1 MLRITTII
9 LIVSICPALA
19 QEPFSIENHIQGI
32 ISVGDEVENRT
43 YYDLL
48 LFYYDN
54 PIDLNRGTANDFS
67 QLAILDKDQI
77 AAIINHREE
86 SGLYHSIYELQSIEA
101 LTIADIQTLLPFI
114 TLADD
119 QSIVN
124 KLAGTFRGNTN
135 YFTSSY
141 GQVIQDARGFKD
153 NIYRGS
159 PDKAQFRLRFRNPG
173 KVSIGLAAQKDP
185 GEQWLSA
192 GTNYMPDHFTGH
204 LYIEKHKRLNQLV
217 IGDYRMQYGQGL
229 LLGAGFM
236 AGKNVETVTSV
247 KQSSLG
253 ILPFSSISET
263 QYFRGIGANLSLSNQ
278 LSLSL
283 FYSNQ
288 GLDATPTSFN
298 MKPAVS
304 ALRKSGLHRTTS
316 EIESINQVNEQ
327 IWGSALRYQQKNF
340 STGAV
345 LMTTQFSKPIVPKP
359 TNYNQFHFNGKSLTN
374 YSWFGQYNA
383 GNILLFGEVAKTH
396 RAGMALSAGVISS
409 ISKYISL
416 SLFYR
421 KFDKDFHSFYGQ
433 SFSERSTLNNEEG
446 IYWGIKLS
454 PTKKML
460 ISAYYDMYKFDWIS
474 SSTAA
479 PALGNDYLLRIAYA
493 FSKSAAAFIQFRNE
507 QQPRKE
513 NTGTVAVNRN
523 EKIIK
528 SIANFDC
535 GKESALSYRT
545 RMQYNLYPTN
555 NEGSWLLLQ
564 DINFS
569 KMKMGFTARILVFD
583 VPSFSTRQY
592 VYEKDML
599 FSYLTRG
606 FIGRGISYYA
616 IVKYKPHPKIS
627 VRAKWSLTEYLN
639 QHSIGSG
646 YDLIDGNY
654 RTQLTAQ
661 IHLRF

>member
-1 MLRITTII
+1 MLRITIA
-9 LIVSICPALA
+9 IVVFSICSAAA

-32 ISVGDEVENRT
+32 ISIGDEVENRA

-54 PIDLNRGTANDFS
+54 PIDLNRGTVNQFS
-67 QLAILDKDQI
+67 QLAFLNEEQI
-77 AAIINHREE
+77 AAIIKHRAE
-86 SGLYHSIYELQSIEA
+86 SGSFQSIYELQSIEGFSVD
-101 LTIADIQTLLPFI
+101 IIQTLLPFI
-114 TLADD
+114 TLSDN
-119 QSIVN
+119 QSIIN
-124 KLAGTFRGNTN
+124 KLAGTFRGKTN

-141 GQVIQDARGFKD
+141 GRVIQPSRGFKES
-153 NIYRGS
+153 IYRGS
-159 PDKAQFRLRFRNPG
+159 PDRAQFRLRFRNPG
-173 KVSIGLAAQKDP
+173 KISIGLAAQKDP
-185 GEQWLSA
+185 GEQWLNQHNNS
-192 GTNYMPDHFTGH
+192 MPDHYTGH
-204 LYIEKHKRLNQLV
+204 IYIEKHKRLNQLV

-247 KQSSLG
+247 KQASLG

-263 QYFRGIGANLSLSNQ
+263 QYFRGIGANIGISNQ

-288 GLDATPTSFN
+288 GLDATPTSYN
-298 MKPAVS
+298 LKPAVS
-304 ALRKSGLHRTTS
+304 AIRKSGLHRTTN

-327 IWGSALRYQQKNF
+327 IWGSALRYQHKNF
-340 STGAV
+340 STGAIV
-345 LMTTQFSKPIVPKP
+345 MTTQFNKPIVPTP
-359 TNYNQFHFNGKSLTN
+359 TNYNQYQFNGKSLTN
-374 YSWFGQYNA
+374 YSWFGQYNI
-383 GNILLFGEVAKTH
+383 GNILVFGEVAKTH
-396 RAGMALSAGVISS
+396 HAGMALSAGVISS

-460 ISAYYDMYKFDWIS
+460 ISAYYDMYKFGWIS

-479 PALGNDYLLRIAYA
+479 PALGNDYLLRISYA
-493 FSKSAAAFIQFRNE
+493 FSKTSTAFVQFRNE

-513 NTGTVAVNRN
+513 NTGIVAINRN
-523 EKIIK
+523 ERLIK
-528 SIANFDC
+528 SIANIDYN
-535 GKESALSYRT
+535 KEAALSYRT
-545 RMQYNLYPTN
+545 RIQYNLNPN
-555 NEGSWLLLQ
+555 DNERSWLMLQ
-564 DINFS
+564 DINYS
-569 KMKMGFTARILVFD
+569 TMKLGFTARVLVFD
-583 VPSFSTRQY
+583 VPSFETRQF

-639 QHSIGSG
+639 QNSIGSG
-646 YDLIDGNY
+646 YDVIDGNY
-654 RTQLTAQ
+654 KTQLTAQ